1 MKYIVCFISIV
12 SLKLSGC
19 KKNILPINSKVIVM
33 DLPTFSSIGP
43 EIWGRS
49 FWEFLDA
56 IIATYPRE
64 NPSAEQHAAVRDL
77 LQSLRYVLPCPT
89 CRKHY
94 NDFIQTHSLDQAL
107 SSRRSLL
114 DFYFTLKKDIAV
126 RTGKGFVFSSPDD
139 LWLNITRR
147 LRLVPN
153 VPAQMTRAS
162 PTPTRATVQQS
173 RLPMMQKPAPPG
185 KTVFRVPARMN
196 NAAAKAIV
204 KKGCGCGK
212 K

>member
-1 MKYIVCFISIV
+1 
-12 SLKLSGC
+12 
-19 KKNILPINSKVIVM
+19 M

-94 NDFIQTHSLDQAL
+94 NDFIQTHPLDQAL
-107 SSRRSLL
+107 VSRRSLL

-126 RTGKGFVFSSPDD
+126 RTGKGFAFTSPDD
-139 LWLNITRR
+139 LWWNITRR
-147 LRLVPN
+147 LKIVSN
-153 VPAQMTRAS
+153 VPAQMARAPS
-162 PTPTRATVQQS
+162 VPTIATVQPN
-173 RLPMMQKPAPPG
+173 RLSIIKKPAPSLPT
-185 KTVFRVPARMN
+185 KKVFRVPARMN

>member
-1 MKYIVCFISIV
+1 
-12 SLKLSGC
+12 
-19 KKNILPINSKVIVM
+19 M
-33 DLPTFSSIGP
+33 DLPTFSSIEP

-64 NPSAEQHAAVRDL
+64 NPSAEQRAAAQEL
-77 LQSLRYVLPCPT
+77 LQSLRHLLPCPT

-94 NDFIQTHSLDQAL
+94 NEFVQTHSLDQAL
-107 SSRRSLL
+107 SSRRSLM
-114 DFYFTLKKDIAV
+114 DFYFTLKKDIAI
-126 RTGKGFVFSSPDD
+126 RTGKGFLFSTPDD
-139 LWLNITRR
+139 MWHNITRR

-153 VPAQMTRAS
+153 VPAEMTRVPA
-162 PTPTRATVQQS
+162 PTRRAPVQPT
-173 RLPMMQKPAPPG
+173 RLPMMQKQKPAPPG
-185 KTVFRVPARMN
+185 KPVFRVPARMN
-196 NAAAKAIV
+196 NATAKAVV